1 MCAYAQTGQTVLSI
15 SINIPLS
22 AMTKAYSQKRGK
34 NSKHFILITIYLYQS
49 IAKPE
54 VMPDSWLKFMPK
66 NNTPKS
72 PKSLPDNCLQHLPD
86 SRLKPSHHIILKYY
100 SPLHHKRRLPP
111 TLLPI
116 LTIPDKNS

>member
-1 MCAYAQTGQTVLSI
+1 MYAYAQTGQTVLSI

-34 NSKHFILITIYLYQS
+34 NSKHFILVTMYLYQS

-54 VMPDSWLKFMPK
+54 VMPDSWLKFMPE

-72 PKSLPDNCLQHLPD
+72 PKSVSNIRQTAD
-86 SRLKPSHHIILKYY
+86 SNLAIISSYHSKVLY
-100 SPLHHKRRLPP
+100 SPLHHKRRLPQ